1 MMDHEINGM
10 RGNVSLHDM
19 MIIGAMGNLL
29 LIVTHHP
36 GELVSPLTVK
46 KLTIK
51 SVP

>member
-19 MIIGAMGNLL
+19 DDNRRYGEL

>member
-10 RGNVSLHDM
+10 RGNMSLHDM
-19 MIIGAMGNLL
+19 MVNVRCGEL

-36 GELVSPLTVK
+36 GELLSPLTVK

>member
-1 MMDHEINGM
+1 MMDHWMDGM
-10 RGNVSLHDM
+10 KGNVSLDDIM
-19 MIIGAMGNLL
+19 VNGRYGEV
-29 LIVTHHP
+29 LIDTHHP